1 MTTIRY
7 NLQKWHHLMSFKDNG
22 TLLKQHMAITLPEI
36 EKLDTQKTWC
46 FTKMAY
52 LAKKYPRIICQ
63 GLRSMIFKRKF
74 LNLLYDSDSWSW
86 EFKVKFLLRGDI
98 PNSLM
103 CLTVCVSS
111 ISRMF
116 VMHVVRCH
124 LCWVPFL

>member
-1 MTTIRY
+1 
-7 NLQKWHHLMSFKDNG
+7 
-22 TLLKQHMAITLPEI
+22 MAITLPEI
-36 EKLDTQKTWC
+36 EKLDTQKTWW
-46 FTKMAY
+46 FTKMAH